1 MRDNLRRFVV
11 SIVLANAAQVVAGFH
26 VRRGPPVDHRGLARR
41 QSQSCQISSD
51 CTNTVP
57 SNANRYC
64 ASGRCS
70 WRCRSGFTS
79 TGSSCVAASAGQTCS
94 VSSDCNQAVPAN
106 ANQCVPALSSVFSA
120 ELTFLSP
127 TSARRLLQL
136 LQQGHLL
143 IPLQNGLHARRLKLR
158 HFRLDRHG
166 AVQHCHLYGRLTRR
180 MGCYVDKTYAFANNL
195 ASVTNDGTI
204 LLSIDRS
211 SNLASG
217 DYRPSVRLQAYD
229 TYDVGHLMIFDI
241 KHVPV
246 GCSVWPAMWI
256 QRPMLAPSPFR
267 LFAAQL
273 THSSPAPVGPDL
285 GEIDVYEGVNN
296 RAFNQMTLH
305 TTQGCTRNPNIA
317 QTGGVVDWD
326 PKSYGTG
333 FNAAGGG
340 VWAVLFAET
349 GTDLYRRR
357 SISMWRWTRSAIP
370 SDIKNGAPRS
380 SQWGTPVAAWDSS
393 TCDIKSLIKQ
403 QIITFDITTCGDW
416 AAVQSV
422 WQDPLQSG
430 SSCYPKYANCAAAMR
445 DRANFA
451 EAYFEINSIQI
462 YSL

>member
-106 ANQCVPALSSVFSA
+106 ANHYCNKGTCSFRCRTGFTLGGSSCV
-120 ELTFLSP
+120 
-127 TSARRLLQL
+127 TSASTATAPSSTATSTAGAPKLKKSYTAANFFDSFYFSTQ
-136 LQQGHLL
+136 
-143 IPLQNGLHARRLKLR
+143 IDPTNG
-158 HFRLDRHG
+158 
-166 AVQHCHLYGRLTRR
+166 
-180 MGCYVDKTYAFANNL
+180 MTYAFANNL

-246 GCSVWPAMWI
+246 GCSVWPAMW
-256 QRPMLAPSPFR
+256 MSNAPW
-267 LFAAQL
+267 
-273 THSSPAPVGPDL
+273 PDL

-296 RAFNQMTLH
+296 RAFNQMTLRC
-305 TTQGCTRNPNIA
+305 Q
-317 QTGGVVDWD
+317 VVDWD

-349 GTDLYRRR
+349 G
-357 SISMWRWTRSAIP
+357 ISMWRWTRSAIP

-451 EAYFEINSIQI
+451 EAYFEINSIQTW
-462 YSL
+462 